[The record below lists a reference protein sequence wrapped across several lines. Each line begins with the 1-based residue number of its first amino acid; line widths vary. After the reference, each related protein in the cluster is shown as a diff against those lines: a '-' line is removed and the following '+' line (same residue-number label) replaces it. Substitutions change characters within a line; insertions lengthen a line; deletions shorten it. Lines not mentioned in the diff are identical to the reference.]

1 MLVSIA
7 LFMASA
13 ASAPAASQAEPPASS
28 FQSKASAT
36 ATVTATIR
44 VISGVRFG
52 SAYPEG
58 DRTASRR
65 KAKLTDAAGNLRDAE
80 ILEFQ

>member
-13 ASAPAASQAEPPASS
+13 ASDPAAAQAELPASS
-28 FQSKASAT
+28 FPSKASAT
-36 ATVTATIR
+36 ATATIR

-58 DRTASRR
+58 DRRGSRR
-65 KAKLTDAAGNLRDAE
+65 EAQLTDSAGNLHDAE
-80 ILEFQ
+80 LLEFQ

>member
-1 MLVSIA
+1 MLAALA

-13 ASAPAASQAEPPASS
+13 ASDPAAAQAELPASS
-28 FQSKASAT
+28 FPSKASAT
-36 ATVTATIR
+36 AYATATIR

-58 DRTASRR
+58 DRTGSRR
-65 KAKLTDAAGNLRDAE
+65 KAQLTDSAGNLRDAE
-80 ILEFQ
+80 LLEFQ